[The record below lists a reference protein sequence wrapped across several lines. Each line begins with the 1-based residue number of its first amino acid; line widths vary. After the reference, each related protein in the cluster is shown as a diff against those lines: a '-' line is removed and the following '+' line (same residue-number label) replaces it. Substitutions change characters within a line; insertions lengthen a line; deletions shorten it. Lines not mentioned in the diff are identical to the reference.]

1 MINDLIACIYFI
13 WGGFLRRWFGGAFKT
28 GIMSKRGLQTTM
40 MILTFMTI
48 YIKSFMWQIILLGTI
63 ISVYLYIQYWSRGH
77 GCCFDIG
84 RDTQPT
90 EETIK
95 RYNER
100 WYHIPCDWLVKK
112 GFFPTYGV
120 RYDFLYMTLRYTC
133 PILPMMYFDWKYI
146 LIGLS
151 VAPVYDACWMWYNS
165 KIWLKN
171 PPEWLNAP
179 TKVAEII
186 VGGITYAGC
195 YLLGL
200 G

>member
-1 MINDLIACIYFI
+1 MMSSLYFI
-13 WGGFLRRWFGGAFKT
+13 WGGFLRRWFGGAFKK
-28 GIMSKRGLQTTM
+28 GIMSKRGLQATA
-40 MILTFMTI
+40 MILTFMSI
-48 YIKSFMWQIILLGTI
+48 YIDSLAWKAILLGTA

-84 RDTQPT
+84 RDKQPSKET
-90 EETIK
+90 EK

-100 WYHIPCDWLVKK
+100 WYHIPCDWLADK
-112 GFFPTYGV
+112 GFFPKYGV

-133 PILPMMYFDWKYI
+133 PILPMIYFDWKYI

-151 VAPVYDACWMWYNS
+151 VAPVYDICWMWYQS

-186 VGGITYAGC
+186 VGAITYAGC
-195 YLLGL
+195 YILGV
-200 G
+200 